1 MATASKDRLLTF
13 TFFVTRTITIL
24 LLLVAVA
31 MIVAGAL
38 ITFDIGT
45 GGDALRSQYSG
56 ADFAAYKAQL
66 GLLLPMALIGI
77 GFAAAFFHLL
87 TQIVRSVSEGD
98 PFLPVNAKR
107 LQNMGWLALAFQ
119 LISIPVVMVDTRMGE
134 IAGETGRMDVDIGG
148 FVLALTLFVLARV
161 FAHGAAMRDDLEG
174 TV

>member
-1 MATASKDRLLTF
+1 MTAAPKDRLLSF
-13 TFFVTRTITIL
+13 TFFVTRSITIL
-24 LLLVAVA
+24 LLLTAIA
-31 MIVAGAL
+31 MIVAAAL
-38 ITFDIGT
+38 IAFDIGT

-56 ADFAAYKAQL
+56 TDFAAYTAQL
-66 GLLLPMALIGI
+66 WLLLPMALIGI

-87 TQIVRSVSEGD
+87 TQIVRSVHEGD
-98 PFLPVNAKR
+98 PFLRINAKR

-119 LISIPVVMVDTRMGE
+119 LIAIPVVMADARLSE
-134 IAGETGRMDVDIGG
+134 IAGEASQIDVDIGG